1 MTHVRLCALGNM
13 FQMINMPVA
22 VLGTC
27 GAFEET
33 QVGAERFNLFTEC
46 PEAKT
51 ATLVLRG
58 GSEQFIDEVERSL
71 HDAIMIVRRAF
82 KNSQIVAGGGA
93 IDMELSRALRQH
105 ARTMTSKSQIFVNA
119 YAKAL
124 EVIPRQLCNN
134 AGFDANDV
142 LNKLRQKHHS
152 GHAKFG
158 VDVSTGGVVNTF
170 DSFVWEPKLVKLNA
184 LQAATEATCLILS
197 VDETVR
203 NPASQQPDATGMPA
217 PGRGGRGR
225 GRGRGMR
232 R

>member
-1 MTHVRLCALGNM
+1 MLGS
-13 FQMINMPVA
+13 
-22 VLGTC
+22 C
-27 GAFEET
+27 GSFEER
-33 QVGAERFNLFTEC
+33 QVGAERFNLFVEC

-51 ATLVLRG
+51 ATMILRG

-82 KNSQIVAGGGA
+82 KNSEIVAGGGA

-105 ARTMTSKSQIFVNA
+105 SRTMTSKGQIFVNA
-119 YAKAL
+119 FAKAL

-152 GHAKFG
+152 GHPLFG
-158 VDVSTGGVVNTF
+158 VDVSTGGVVNTYE
-170 DSFVWEPKLVKLNA
+170 SFVWEPKLVKLNA
-184 LQAATEATCLILS
+184 LQAATEAACLVLS

-203 NPASQQPDATGMPA
+203 NPASAPPDAGPMMPGM
-217 PGRGGRGR
+217 GRGQMAGRGR
-225 GRGRGMR
+225 GRGRGR